1 MRRARTDHAK
11 EQRRGA
17 ILRAATSLL
26 DRSRYDT
33 VTMAAVA
40 REAGIAKGTTYLY
53 FATKEQLF
61 LALLEEEYAAWFGD
75 ARVALRMLPAD
86 PDLGAVR
93 DALVGT
99 VKDRPRFL
107 ELMQLLHG
115 VLEQNIP
122 VETALAFKTRLRDEV
137 TGLALVLSEVTGVPM
152 PRAGRLLQGAA
163 SALRGALARA
173 VESGG
178 RHILGLVCTASLQ
191 QLANE
196 LGHTGTKINFCGRS
210 TPTPAL
216 PSRSHDALR
225 PLRQRP
231 DKLRRRQCRD
241 RRRRGRGAL

>member
-152 PRAGRLLQGAA
+152 PRAGRLLMHLHAVVIG
-163 SALRGALARA
+163 LRQLARPSA
-173 VESGG
+173 PVE
-178 RHILGLVCTASLQ
+178 
-191 QLANE
+191 E
-196 LGHTGTKINFCGRS
+196 
-210 TPTPAL
+210 AL
-216 PSRSHDALR
+216 E
-225 PLRQRP
+225 RP
-231 DKLRRRQCRD
+231 DLAVMRVDFEEELRVVLFDLLRSAAREES
-241 RRRRGRGAL
+241 A

>member
-26 DRSRYDT
+26 DRRRYDT

-152 PRAGRLLQGAA
+152 PRAGRLLMHLHAVVIG
-163 SALRGALARA
+163 LRQLARPSA
-173 VESGG
+173 PVE
-178 RHILGLVCTASLQ
+178 
-191 QLANE
+191 E
-196 LGHTGTKINFCGRS
+196 
-210 TPTPAL
+210 AL
-216 PSRSHDALR
+216 E
-225 PLRQRP
+225 RP
-231 DKLRRRQCRD
+231 DLAVMRVDFEEELRVVLFDLLRSAAREES
-241 RRRRGRGAL
+241 A

>member
-75 ARVALRMLPAD
+75 ARVALRVLPAD
-86 PDLGAVR
+86 PDLVAVR

-152 PRAGRLLQGAA
+152 PRAGRLLMHLHAVVIG
-163 SALRGALARA
+163 LRQLARPSA
-173 VESGG
+173 PVE
-178 RHILGLVCTASLQ
+178 
-191 QLANE
+191 E
-196 LGHTGTKINFCGRS
+196 
-210 TPTPAL
+210 AL
-216 PSRSHDALR
+216 E
-225 PLRQRP
+225 RP
-231 DKLRRRQCRD
+231 DLAVMRVDFEEELRVVLFDLLRSAAREES
-241 RRRRGRGAL
+241 A

>member
-75 ARVALRMLPAD
+75 ARVALRALPAD

-122 VETALAFKTRLRDEV
+122 METARAFKTRLRDEV
-137 TGLALVLSEVTGVPM
+137 TGLALVLSEVTAMPM
-152 PRAGRLLQGAA
+152 PRAGRLLMHLHAVVIG
-163 SALRGALARA
+163 LRQLARPSA
-173 VESGG
+173 PVE
-178 RHILGLVCTASLQ
+178 
-191 QLANE
+191 E
-196 LGHTGTKINFCGRS
+196 
-210 TPTPAL
+210 AL
-216 PSRSHDALR
+216 E
-225 PLRQRP
+225 RP
-231 DKLRRRQCRD
+231 DLAVMRVDFEEELRVVLLDLLRSAAREES
-241 RRRRGRGAL
+241 A